1 MENQFN
7 SNFFG
12 EEDKIDIKQI
22 VRQYLSHWPWFV
34 IAVVVSLLS
43 AYFYLRYA
51 PRIFETYS
59 KVKILDESE
68 GLELPTSAFVFKRS
82 NINLE
87 NEIEIMSSF
96 LIMERVVRELN
107 LNTVFYEEGTIQTTQ
122 IESLPLDYNQAIKA
136 DSISRTMSYK
146 LVITDKGF
154 DITNLDTDKT
164 FDFKG
169 HSTYTQN
176 HTLPFNLKLND
187 QIPLSDIVDT
197 AYNIVFTTVK
207 EATLSLKSR
216 IVVEAIGDQS
226 DILKLS
232 IKGESKELSENILN
246 TLVDVFDKDGIKDRQ
261 LVSERTVDFIDARF
275 KFLAKELDS
284 IEINRQGFKQDNNI
298 VDIQTDVQI
307 GLEQRTKSEEEV
319 FALENQ
325 LELSNLLIN
334 SLKSDT
340 ESDLLPANIGIENV
354 SINALIS
361 EYNTAVI
368 NRDKLVSSGGN
379 NNPMVQLAVSEVQN
393 LKSNIDRSLKTY
405 SEQVK
410 VSLNQL
416 KTKNRRLVG
425 RVSQIPEQE
434 RLFKAIDR
442 QQKIKESLYLLLLQ
456 KREEAAINLAITEP
470 SIKEV
475 ERALSGVEPISPKPT
490 IVYAGALLAGLL
502 IPFGVLYLMF
512 MLDTKLHTREDIENV
527 AAQIPVL
534 AEIPEIKKGMDTV
547 FSDPNATSILA
558 ESFRILAANADY
570 MLPKAKGSGGQV
582 IFCTSAI
589 KGEGKTFTSLNL
601 SLALSSLNKKVLL
614 IGADMRNPQI
624 HAYVGSSKNDLGLS
638 SYLNDSDTD
647 WKVLLKQG
655 FENHPSH
662 SILISGAI
670 PPNPAHLLT
679 NGRFEQLLEQ
689 AKTVFDYIIVD
700 TAPTILVTDTFL
712 ISKYADLTL
721 FLTKANYT
729 DKKLL
734 NFSKELQASGK
745 LKNMGYVIN
754 SVGAGKSY
762 SYGYGYGYNYG
773 YNYGYG
779 NGDNS

>member
-43 AYFYLRYA
+43 AYIYLQYA

-68 GLELPTSAFVFKRS
+68 GLELPTSAFVFKRT

-87 NEIEIMSSF
+87 NEIEILSSF

-107 LNTVFYEEGTIQTTQ
+107 LNAVFYEEGTIQTKQ
-122 IESLPLDYNQAIKA
+122 IESLPLDYNQVIKV
-136 DSISRTMSYK
+136 DSILSTMSYK

-154 DITNLDTDKT
+154 EITNLDTDKS
-164 FDFKG
+164 FNFNG
-169 HSTYTQN
+169 HSTYTQS
-176 HTLPFNLKLND
+176 HMLPFNLKLNN
-187 QIPLSDIVDT
+187 QIPLSDIVDK
-197 AYNIVFTTVK
+197 AYNIVFKSVK
-207 EATLSLKSR
+207 ESTLALKSK

-246 TLVDVFDKDGIKDRQ
+246 TLMDVFDKDGIKDRQ
-261 LVSERTVDFIDARF
+261 LVSERTIDFIDARF

-298 VDIQTDVQI
+298 VDIQTDAQI

-325 LELSNLLIN
+325 LALSNLLIN
-334 SLKSDT
+334 SLTTDS
-340 ESDLLPANIGIENV
+340 ESELLPANIGIENV
-354 SINALIS
+354 NINTLVS
-361 EYNTAVI
+361 QYNSAVI
-368 NRDKLVSSGGN
+368 NRDKLISGGGE
-379 NNPMVQLAVSEVQN
+379 NNPMVQLAVSEIQS
-393 LKSNIDRSLKTY
+393 LKSNIDRSLRAY
-405 SEQVK
+405 STQVK
-410 VSLNQL
+410 ASLNQL
-416 KTKNRRLVG
+416 KSKNRRLAG

-475 ERALSGVEPISPKPT
+475 ERALSSIQPISPKPT

-502 IPFGVLYLMF
+502 IPFGVLYLIF
-512 MLDTKLHTREDIENV
+512 MLDTKLHSKEDIVEV
-527 AAQIPVL
+527 TSKIPVIG
-534 AEIPEIKKGMDTV
+534 EIPDLKKKKDL
-547 FSDPNATSILA
+547 FFNDPNDRSPLA
-558 ESFRILAANADY
+558 ESFRILSSNVDY
-570 MLPKAKGSGGQV
+570 ILPVKDGEKGKV
-582 IFCTSAI
+582 IYCTSTI
-589 KGEGKTFTSLNL
+589 KGEGKTYVSLNL
-601 SLALSSLNKKVLL
+601 SLALSSINKKVLL
-614 IGADMRNPQI
+614 IGADLRNPQI
-624 HAYVGSSKNDLGLS
+624 HTHLSEDKQKPGLS
-638 SYLNDSDTD
+638 NYLYDIDYD
-647 WKVLLKQG
+647 WKDALING
-655 FENHPSH
+655 FEKHPNHNI
-662 SILISGAI
+662 ILSGSI

-679 NGRFEQLLEQ
+679 NGRFKKLIEE
-689 AKTVFDYIIVD
+689 AREAYDYIVVD
-700 TAPTILVTDTFL
+700 TAPTILVTDTML
-712 ISKYADLTL
+712 ISQLADATIYIAR
-721 FLTKANYT
+721 ANYT
-729 DKKLL
+729 EKNLL
-734 NFSKELQASGK
+734 KFSKDLSESGK
-745 LKNMGYVIN
+745 LKNMAYVIN
-754 SVGAGKSY
+754 GVGASKSQ
-762 SYGYGYGYNYG
+762 GYGYNYG
-773 YNYGYG
+773 YSYGYG
-779 NGDNS
+779 YTDNT